1 MKKISILPR
10 IGLSLACCWSVLA
23 YSASP
28 SPSTGIGEVIVGR
41 TLEDFF
47 TAAISYSPQLKI
59 TEEELNIS
67 SARKRAAKGLLL
79 PQLNANAS
87 RSDNKQ
93 QTNIQ
98 TQRFDGE
105 RYSLQLTQVLFNWE
119 AFLARSQASL
129 IEDQQEAKYFAQ
141 LSWLLTDVAN
151 KYFDALQADD
161 AYESI
166 SSELEAIN
174 NQLNQIQSFYDLQ
187 LAQITD
193 LYEAQARLAAVQSEA
208 LELQNQRALSREAL
222 RSVSGVAVGRMYQL
236 GESAQAPSVINNIEY
251 WVEQARSN
259 NQMILASRFALEAA
273 NKGVSAKRG
282 AYMPQVSFIAQQ
294 QDSNLGFD
302 NVLINQTDFTYFG
315 VNISIPLY
323 AGGRNRAAVRE
334 AVSRY
339 SIAESELRQ
348 IQLDVGENT
357 RRAFL
362 QIKSSELRT
371 LAAERLVESTV
382 LSATA
387 MQQGFDLG
395 TVSSVDV
402 LNALRDRFSAERDL
416 QQTRYEHI
424 KYYLM
429 LKRES
434 GSLSA
439 ADLLEVGNW
448 LVAPGQ

>member
-10 IGLSLACCWSVLA
+10 VGLSLVCCWSVLA

-28 SPSTGIGEVIVGR
+28 SPSTGSGEVIIGR

-47 TAAISYSPQLKI
+47 TAAIGYSPQLKI
-59 TEEELNIS
+59 AEEELNIS
-67 SARKRAAKGLLL
+67 SARKSAAKGLLL
-79 PQLNANAS
+79 PQINANAN

-93 QTNIQ
+93 QSLHQ

-129 IEDQQEAKYFAQ
+129 IEDQQEARYFAQ
-141 LSWLLTDVAN
+141 LSWLLTDVAE

-166 SSELEAIN
+166 SSELDAIN
-174 NQLNQIQSFYDLQ
+174 NQLNQIQSYYDLQ

-222 RSVSGVAVGRMYQL
+222 RSVTGVAVGRLYQL

-251 WVEQARSN
+251 WVEQARSS
-259 NQMILASRFALEAA
+259 NQLILASRFALEAA

-302 NVLINQTDFTYFG
+302 NSLINQTDSTYFG

-362 QIKSSELRT
+362 QVKSSELRT

-387 MQQGFDLG
+387 MRQGFDLG

-402 LNALRDRFSAERDL
+402 LNALRDQFSAERDL

-439 ADLLEVGNW
+439 DDLLEVGNW
-448 LVAPGQ
+448 LVAPGE

>member
-1 MKKISILPR
+1 M
-10 IGLSLACCWSVLA
+10 
-23 YSASP
+23 
-28 SPSTGIGEVIVGR
+28 
-41 TLEDFF
+41 
-47 TAAISYSPQLKI
+47 
-59 TEEELNIS
+59 
-67 SARKRAAKGLLL
+67 
-79 PQLNANAS
+79 
-87 RSDNKQ
+87 
-93 QTNIQ
+93 
-98 TQRFDGE
+98 
-105 RYSLQLTQVLFNWE
+105 
-119 AFLARSQASL
+119 
-129 IEDQQEAKYFAQ
+129 
-141 LSWLLTDVAN
+141 
-151 KYFDALQADD
+151 
-161 AYESI
+161 
-166 SSELEAIN
+166 
-174 NQLNQIQSFYDLQ
+174 
-187 LAQITD
+187 
-193 LYEAQARLAAVQSEA
+193 YEAQARLAAVQSEA

-222 RSVSGVAVGRMYQL
+222 RSVSGVAVGRLYQL

-273 NKGVSAKRG
+273 DKGVSAKRG

-302 NVLINQTDFTYFG
+302 NVLINQTDSTYFG

-402 LNALRDRFSAERDL
+402 LNALRDQFSAERDL

-424 KYYLM
+424 KYYLT
-429 LKRES
+429 LKREA

-439 ADLLEVGNW
+439 DDLLEVGNW
-448 LVAPGQ
+448 LVAPTE

>member
-1 MKKISILPR
+1 M
-10 IGLSLACCWSVLA
+10 
-23 YSASP
+23 
-28 SPSTGIGEVIVGR
+28 
-41 TLEDFF
+41 
-47 TAAISYSPQLKI
+47 
-59 TEEELNIS
+59 
-67 SARKRAAKGLLL
+67 
-79 PQLNANAS
+79 
-87 RSDNKQ
+87 
-93 QTNIQ
+93 
-98 TQRFDGE
+98 
-105 RYSLQLTQVLFNWE
+105 
-119 AFLARSQASL
+119 
-129 IEDQQEAKYFAQ
+129 
-141 LSWLLTDVAN
+141 LTDVAE

-161 AYESI
+161 AHESI
-166 SSELEAIN
+166 SSELDAIS

-208 LELQNQRALSREAL
+208 LELQSQRALSREAL
-222 RSVSGVAVGRMYQL
+222 RSVTGVAVGRLYQL
-236 GESAQAPSVINNIEY
+236 GESAAAPSVINNIEY
-251 WVEQARSN
+251 WVEQARSS
-259 NQMILASRFALEAA
+259 NQLILASRFALEAA

-282 AYMPQVSFIAQQ
+282 AYMPQLSFIVQRQ
-294 QDSNLGFD
+294 NSNLGFD
-302 NVLINQTDFTYFG
+302 NVLISQTDTTFFG

-323 AGGRNRAAVRE
+323 AGGRNRAAVSE

-348 IQLDVGENT
+348 IQLDVSENT
-357 RRAFL
+357 RLAFL
-362 QIKSSELRT
+362 QVKSSELRT

-402 LNALRDRFSAERDL
+402 LNALRDQFSAERDL

-448 LVAPGQ
+448 LVAPGE

>member
-1 MKKISILPR
+1 MPV
-10 IGLSLACCWSVLA
+10 IGFSLACYCSALA
-23 YSASP
+23 GAATPSSSA
-28 SPSTGIGEVIVGR
+28 GVGELGVGR

-47 TAAISYSPQLKI
+47 TAAINYSPQLRI
-59 TEEELNIS
+59 AEEQLNIS
-67 SARKRAAKGLLL
+67 SARKRAANGLLL
-79 PQLNANAS
+79 PQLNANAN

-93 QTNIQ
+93 QTNIL

-129 IEDQQEAKYFAQ
+129 IEDQQEARYFAQ
-141 LSWLLTDVAN
+141 LSWLLTDVAE

-161 AYESI
+161 AYASI
-166 SSELEAIN
+166 SSELDAIS
-174 NQLNQIQSFYDLQ
+174 NQLNQIQSFYELQ

-208 LELQNQRALSREAL
+208 LELQSQRALSREAL
-222 RSVSGVAVGRMYQL
+222 RSVTGVAVGRLYQL
-236 GESAQAPSVINNIEY
+236 GESAAAPTVINNIEY
-251 WVEQARSN
+251 WVEQARSS
-259 NQMILASRFALEAA
+259 NQLILASRFALEAA
-273 NKGVSAKRG
+273 NKGVSARRG
-282 AYMPQVSFIAQQ
+282 AYMPQVSFIVQR

-302 NVLINQTDFTYFG
+302 NVLISQTESTYFG

-323 AGGRNRAAVRE
+323 AGGRNRAAVSE

-348 IQLDVGENT
+348 IQLDVSENT

-362 QIKSSELRT
+362 QVKSSELRT

-402 LNALRDRFSAERDL
+402 LNALRDQFSAERDL

-448 LVAPGQ
+448 LEAPGE